1 MVRVRCGK
9 IGAGREASA
18 WLGDGEKA
26 KKGRWMGSSE
36 GEERECVTCAASC
49 DYLPPFFDQG
59 SYAAATIAVE
69 VLLEDG
75 RWKEGA
81 RSFVACRMSARLF
94 AGAY

>member
-1 MVRVRCGK
+1 VVRVRCGK

-26 KKGRWMGSSE
+26 EKGRWMEGSE
-36 GEERECVTCAASC
+36 GEGWVGVTCDASC
-49 DYLPPFFDQG
+49 DYSPPFFDQG
-59 SYAAATIAVE
+59 SYAAATMAVE

-75 RWKEGA
+75 GWKEGA
-81 RSFVACRMSARLF
+81 RSFVACRTSARPL